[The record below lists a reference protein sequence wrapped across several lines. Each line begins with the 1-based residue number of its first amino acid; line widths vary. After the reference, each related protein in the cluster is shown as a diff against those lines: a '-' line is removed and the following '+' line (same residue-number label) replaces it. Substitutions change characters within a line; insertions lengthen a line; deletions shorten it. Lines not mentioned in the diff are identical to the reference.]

1 MSVVFLDTVG
11 LLAQWDRSDPWHA
24 AARRAYHEFV
34 ERGERTVSPTFVSL
48 ECGNAA
54 ARRAYRGLVA
64 QARKALEASGRLVT
78 PRTED

>member
-11 LLAQWDRSDPWHA
+11 LLAQWDRIDPWH
-24 AARRAYHEFV
+24 
-34 ERGERTVSPTFVSL
+34 
-48 ECGNAA
+48 AA

-64 QARKALEASGRLVT
+64 QARKALGASGRLLT